1 MAQDRLDYYFN
12 LSRNVKNWYEEKLVA
27 IDLFI
32 DSFSTQENEFE
43 FSEDLSKWSD
53 ISFGQFS

>member
-1 MAQDRLDYYFN
+1 MAQDRSDYYFN

>member
-1 MAQDRLDYYFN
+1 MAQDRSDYYFN
-12 LSRNVKNWYEEKLVA
+12 PSRNVKNWYEEKLVA